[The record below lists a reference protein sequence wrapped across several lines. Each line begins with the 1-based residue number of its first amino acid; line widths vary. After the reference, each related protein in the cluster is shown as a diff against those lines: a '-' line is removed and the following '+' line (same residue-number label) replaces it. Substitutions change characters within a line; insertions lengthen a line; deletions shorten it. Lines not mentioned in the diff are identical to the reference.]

1 MKKNAVLNFL
11 KNLRYPNF
19 LFLTLAGVINAVG
32 VTLMLAPAGMY
43 DGGFSGTSILLSQL
57 TPLSMSVYLIILNLP
72 FFLFGL
78 KRLGGPFIV
87 YSLYTV
93 AIYSLFSYLFQY
105 VFSID
110 FSNGSP
116 IAGKDLILCSVFGGV
131 ISGIGSGL
139 TIRFGGAIDGVEVMA
154 VVFAKKIGMT
164 VGSFVMSYNVILYI
178 IAGIVTKGWVA
189 PLYSIV
195 AYTVGLKAVDFI
207 IDGFDKAK
215 SAFIITDRHD
225 EVAEALTEEF
235 GRGVT
240 SIDATGYFSQSSKTV
255 LFCVVNRF
263 EVGKLKSIVTQ
274 IDSGAF
280 LVINDVT
287 DTLGSSLKYERYI
300 RRSIKKSGFFGK
312 KKDGDDKSERVAERE
327 QKTFTANDSL
337 ETSAQTEKPAAENS
351 ALPKDAAPAPGIAV
365 PVPLPSAESQGHA
378 KNTVQLK
385 NDFNRD
391 GDANGNADI

>member
-1 MKKNAVLNFL
+1 MKNNSFVKLL
-11 KNLRYPNF
+11 RSLRYSNF
-19 LFLTLAGVINAVG
+19 IFLTLAGVINAVG

-57 TPLSMSVYLIILNLP
+57 TPLSMSIYLLILNVP

-78 KRLGGPFIV
+78 KKLGGPFIV
-87 YSLYTV
+87 YSLFTV
-93 AIYSLFSYLFQY
+93 AVYSLFSYLFQN
-105 VFSID
+105 VFQID

-116 IAGKDLILCSVFGGV
+116 IAGTDLLLCSVFGGV

-178 IAGIVTKGWVA
+178 VAGIITKGWVA

-225 EVAEALTEEF
+225 EVADALTEEF

-240 SIDATGYFSQSSKTV
+240 SIDATGHYSQSQKTV

-263 EVGKLKSIVTQ
+263 EVGKLKAIVTQ
-274 IDSGAF
+274 IDASAF

-287 DTLGSSLKYERYI
+287 DTLGSSLKYERFI
-300 RRSIKKSGFFGK
+300 RRSIKRSSFFSGRK
-312 KKDGDDKSERVAERE
+312 EDKNLADNSSRPVEPDNSDDDQSSSPAEVKADQPKPHNE
-327 QKTFTANDSL
+327 GAISPAT
-337 ETSAQTEKPAAENS
+337 TE
-351 ALPKDAAPAPGIAV
+351 GV
-365 PVPLPSAESQGHA
+365 A
-378 KNTVQLK
+378 KNATTLK
-385 NDFNRD
+385 KEISNYPEDRKNQ
-391 GDANGNADI
+391 